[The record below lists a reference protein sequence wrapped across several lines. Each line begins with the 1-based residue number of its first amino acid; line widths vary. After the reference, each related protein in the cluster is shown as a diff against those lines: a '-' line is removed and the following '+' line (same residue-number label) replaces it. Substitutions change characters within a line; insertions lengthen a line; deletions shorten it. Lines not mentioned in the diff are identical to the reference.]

1 MIQTDRELY
10 HVFELEESILS
21 KWLGY
26 PMTRFS
32 TISEKLPIAFFTEL
46 EIKKKKFYGNTEGPK
61 WPK

>member
-1 MIQTDRELY
+1 
-10 HVFELEESILS
+10 
-21 KWLGY
+21 
-26 PMTRFS
+26 MTRFS